1 MHDNY
6 PTGKEMDTVTSRF
19 FKLFLPLVLLLGLV
33 SVFFYM
39 KRHRVEE
46 SIVMGREAVYLNEQE
61 EKIATLFGTIVSDLE
76 VLANHHEFEL
86 FFANPD
92 AGSLEQLTREFLTF
106 GRFKPFY
113 DQIRFLDVEGME
125 IIRVNNSPDGPVV
138 VGAGELQFK
147 GDRYYFQETIALAR
161 GHIFVSPFDLN
172 MENKRI
178 EKPIKP
184 VIRFAT
190 PTFDSQGRRTGIVI
204 LNYLGRDLIQD
215 LGGAATPLHGS
226 IMLLNSAGYWLKGA
240 RPGDEWGFMLPGRRD
255 VTFARRHPD
264 AWRKIMAEES
274 GQFINRDGLISFATI
289 YPVREA
295 QKSVAGRLLSIEL
308 GDDPAQEPYFW
319 KIVSFMPAATLHA
332 SLYPFRIR
340 MLGVDI
346 TLLIVLTVGSWLL
359 ARAQV
364 RRQQFEQEL
373 RRYER
378 IVSSSSEHMAL
389 LDRNYVYLAVNQA
402 LLDFLGKQRD
412 EVVGRSVAGLTAG
425 DSFARIKERL
435 DQCLAGKTVRIQEEW
450 SASADGPVFF
460 MDMAYY
466 PVVERDNTVSGVV
479 FNCRDIT
486 ELHEAEKKIR
496 ILAEFPEQNPNPI
509 LRVAND
515 GTILYANP
523 ASSFLLEQWQGTF
536 EDCLPDFL
544 MAGFGPAL
552 GGGEILRDVEVD
564 VNGRY
569 FSFMSVPIKET
580 GSVYLFG
587 QDITERKQR
596 LLLLASVFEN
606 SIEGVTITNAD
617 VEIEMVNPAFTA
629 ITGYQAEEV
638 IGKNP
643 KILKS
648 DRHGP
653 EFYREMWQ
661 AINGK
666 GAWSGEIWN
675 RRKTGEAFPEK
686 LSITALKDS
695 LGRVSHYVAVFHDIT
710 DVKRGEEQLH
720 HQAHHDALT
729 GLPNRQLFID
739 RLEMAMA
746 QARRHQ
752 RILAVLFLDLDN
764 FKNINDSLGYNVGDR
779 FLQEIARLLQE
790 CCWDEDTV
798 ARVGGDEFIILLTEI
813 KDEKDAPAAAQ
824 RIEKALAEPIP
835 VQGQEFFASASIGIS
850 FYPADGEDAATL
862 IKNADLAMYRAKDLG
877 RGNFQLFTERMNQE
891 VQRRL
896 ELENNLRR
904 ALERQEFEVFYQPK
918 VDIEQGTIAGAE
930 ALVRWLKNGELV
942 SPADFIP
949 LAEETRLIIPIGE
962 WVLRTACEQ
971 AMSWRRHGHPLSVA
985 VNLSTRQFHQ
995 KDLVEMVAGVLAQ
1008 TGLPAEDLELEI
1020 TESIVM
1026 GDVREAIRIM
1036 LALRQM
1042 GIRFSMDDFGTGYSS
1057 MQYLK
1062 QLPLDALKIDRA
1074 FVMDLPDNEEDAAI
1088 VSATI
1093 SMAHSLGLKV
1103 VAEGVESG
1111 AQLHFLRQRGC
1122 EQFQGYLFSKPVPGK
1137 TFLSYLTEGRRIK
1150 DGNLSS

>member
-1 MHDNY
+1 MHGNCL
-6 PTGKEMDTVTSRF
+6 TGEGMDTVARRF
-19 FKLFLPLVLLLGLV
+19 FKLFLPLVLLLGAV

-61 EKIATLFGTIVSDLE
+61 KNIAALFETVVSDLR
-76 VLANHHEFEL
+76 VLANHHEFEV
-86 FFANPD
+86 FFANRGAD
-92 AGSLEQLTREFLTF
+92 SLEQLTKEFLTF

-113 DQIRFLDVEGME
+113 DQIRFLDVDGME

-147 GDRYYFQETIALAR
+147 GDRYYFQETIALAK

-172 MENKRI
+172 VENKKVER
-178 EKPIKP
+178 PIKP

-204 LNYLGRDLIQD
+204 LNYLGRELIQD
-215 LGGAATPLHGS
+215 LGGAATPLRGS
-226 IMLLNSAGYWLKGA
+226 IMLLNSAGYWLKGD
-240 RPGDEWGFMLPGRRD
+240 RPGDEWGFMLPGRSGM
-255 VTFARRHPD
+255 TFAARYPD
-264 AWRKIMAEES
+264 AWQRIVAEES
-274 GQFINRDGLISFATI
+274 GQFISREGLVSFATI

-295 QKSVAGRLLSIEL
+295 QKKVAGRLLSIDR
-308 GDDPAQEPYFW
+308 GDDPGQDAYFW

-332 SLYPFRIR
+332 ALYSFRIR
-340 MLGVDI
+340 MRGVDVA
-346 TLLIVLTVGSWLL
+346 LLVVLTIGSWLL

-364 RRQQFEQEL
+364 RRQQFEQGL

-389 LDRNYVYLAVNQA
+389 LDRNYVYLAANEA
-402 LLDFLGKQRD
+402 FLNSLGKQRD
-412 EVVGRSVAGLTAG
+412 EVVGRSVADLVGG
-425 DSFARIKERL
+425 ESFARIKERL
-435 DQCLAGKTVRIQEEW
+435 DRCLAGETVRVQEEW
-450 SASADGPVFF
+450 SASADGRVFF

-466 PVVERDNTVSGVV
+466 PVVERDNTASGVV

-523 ASSFLLEQWQGTF
+523 ASSFLLEEWQGTF

-552 GGGEILRDVEVD
+552 ESGEVLRDVEVD

-580 GSVYLFG
+580 DSVYLFG

-629 ITGYQAEEV
+629 ITGYGAEEV

-643 KILKS
+643 RILKS

-653 EFYREMWQ
+653 EFYQEMWQ
-661 AINGK
+661 AINEQ

-686 LSITALKDS
+686 LSITAIKDS
-695 LGRVSHYVAVFHDIT
+695 LGEISHYVAVFYDIT

-720 HQAHHDALT
+720 HQAYHDALT

-739 RLEMAMA
+739 RLEVSMAH
-746 QARRHQ
+746 ARRHH
-752 RILAVLFLDLDN
+752 RILAVLFFDLDN

-779 FLQEIARLLQE
+779 FLQEIAKLLRD

-813 KDEKDAPAAAQ
+813 KDEKDALAAAQ
-824 RIEKALAEPIP
+824 RIEKVFAEPIL
-835 VQGQEFFASASIGIS
+835 VEEQEFFASASIGIS

-891 VQRRL
+891 VSRRL

-918 VDIEQGTIAGAE
+918 VDIVHGTIAGAE

-942 SPADFIP
+942 SPVDFIP

-962 WVLRTACEQ
+962 WVLKTACEQ
-971 AMSWRRHGHPLSVA
+971 TMLWHENGHPLSVA

-995 KDLVEMVAGVLAQ
+995 KDLVEMVARVLKE
-1008 TGLPAEDLELEI
+1008 TGLPAETLELEI

-1036 LALRQM
+1036 LVLREM

-1103 VAEGVESG
+1103 VAEGVETG
-1111 AQLHFLRQRGC
+1111 DQLYFLRERGC
-1122 EQFQGYLFSKPVPGK
+1122 EQFQGYLFSKPVPGE
-1137 TFLSYLTEGRRIK
+1137 TFLGYLKEGRRIR
-1150 DGNLSS
+1150 DGNVSF